1 MGRGN
6 WDEQHW
12 KELEVKYKDWLY
24 GLRVNKHY
32 SYPKCKRI
40 MEVDVGI
47 RTLTKWC
54 KRWGFQIQTPR
65 KGTYPQGKENA
76 STTSSHI
83 TEELLRIYYEK
94 LLIKW
99 DDIAKIFGVCHN
111 TIWKK
116 RKKYDIKSRPK
127 KGQIQRKIR
136 NYKGSNNP
144 AWNPDREQVV
154 APYTEMFY
162 NESYREMIIRQQ
174 DYICPLCNKDSDE
187 IFDLHHIDF
196 GKLNDDRYN
205 LIFLHHSCHGKVK
218 DIPGD
223 IEKMQEINN
232 KICMSILA
240 A

>member
-1 MGRGN
+1 MVKGICTKFTKEQIKELYINQKQSIRKCEEILKVGHRTICHWMGRWN
-6 WDEQHW
+6 ISIRSKSETAELKHQDPIV
-12 KELEVKYKDWLY
+12 KERY
-24 GLRVNKHY
+24 
-32 SYPKCKRI
+32 
-40 MEVDVGI
+40 
-47 RTLTKWC
+47 
-54 KRWGFQIQTPR
+54 R
-65 KGTYPQGKENA
+65 KA
-76 STTSSHI
+76 RA
-83 TEELLRIYYEK
+83 L
-94 LLIKW
+94 
-99 DDIAKIFGVCHN
+99 AA
-111 TIWKK
+111 KK
-116 RKKYDIKSRPK
+116 RDYT
-127 KGQIQRKIR
+127 GA
-136 NYKGSNNP
+136 NNGC
-144 AWNPDREQVV
+144 WNPNREQVI

-218 DIPGD
+218 DIPED